1 MSNFYIPT
9 PKPEDWRP
17 LLADPKKH
25 WHEDHSAYKLAYSWQ
40 GANDFPEEVRT
51 AFNSSNIELFNDI
64 RLLFGFPEY
73 KVPLPGGTQESQN
86 DIFVIAKGLNQ
97 LVSIAVEGK
106 VSEGFD
112 KLVSDWRISDS
123 KASGKE
129 VRLKFLLNKLGLNC
143 NLDNIRY
150 QLLHRTVSAII
161 MAEELLAEN
170 ALMLVH
176 SFSQTYDGF
185 NDYVVFLQL
194 FGLQAKKDAIVGSV
208 RREKVNLYFGWV
220 RG

>member
-1 MSNFYIPT
+1 MSNFYIPSS
-9 PKPEDWRP
+9 KPDDWRP
-17 LLADPKKH
+17 LLADPEKH
-25 WHEDHSAYKLAYSWQ
+25 WHQDHSAYKLAYSWQ
-40 GANDFPEEVRT
+40 GTNDFPKEVRT

-64 RLLFGFPEY
+64 QLLFGFPEY

-97 LVSIAVEGK
+97 LVSITVEGK

-143 NLDNIRY
+143 NVDNIRY
-150 QLLHRTVSAII
+150 QLLHRTASAII
-161 MAEELLAEN
+161 MAEELLAKN

-176 SFSQTYDGF
+176 SFSPTYDGF
-185 NDYVVFLQL
+185 NDYSDFLQL
-194 FGLQAKKDAIVGSV
+194 FGLQAKKDAIVGPV
-208 RREKVNLYFGWV
+208 QREKVNLYFGWV